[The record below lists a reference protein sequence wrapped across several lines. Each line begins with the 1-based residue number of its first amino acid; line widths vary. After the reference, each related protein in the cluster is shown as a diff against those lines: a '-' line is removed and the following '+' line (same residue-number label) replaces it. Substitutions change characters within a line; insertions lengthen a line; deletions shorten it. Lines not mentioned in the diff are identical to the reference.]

1 LFSPSNSD
9 AARTSRTDRVASS
22 TQTTSWPKLQDVVTV
37 DSSILQNLLSAPSP
51 QEGTHVMEGDKL
63 HVPWGSHSQPR
74 RLQVRLPTRRTQLAH
89 TADHQH
95 STPDSCAQDPG
106 PLDDDIFT
114 SGLDDVAP
122 QPRVV
127 DASRERRLEV
137 ASPSPDADQNTT
149 VCDASTPCSSSN
161 FCNFN
166 DGSAG
171 FCEPCDGC
179 AGCDCGLNNNDTG
192 VQSCIQAC
200 LTPPSSPPTPLPPSL
215 LPSPPPASS
224 PPPPYPPVADASV
237 AESVSSSNALL
248 ALLSGGGLTS
258 SLPYATASP
267 CCVTL

>member
-1 LFSPSNSD
+1 MFSPSNSD

-51 QEGTHVMEGDKL
+51 REGTHVMEGDKL

-74 RLQVRLPTRRTQLAH
+74 RLQVRLPTPRTQLAH
-89 TADHQH
+89 TANHQH

-137 ASPSPDADQNTT
+137 ASPSPDADQNT

-161 FCNFN
+161 FCNFD

-179 AGCDCGLNNNDTG
+179 AGCDCGLNNNVTG

-200 LTPPSSPPTPLPPSL
+200 LTPHP
-215 LPSPPPASS
+215 PPPAL
-224 PPPPYPPVADASV
+224 PPPFSSSSV
-237 AESVSSSNALL
+237 AVTESVSSSNALL
-248 ALLSGGGLTS
+248 ALLSGGSLTS